1 MLNNSIYIHHH
12 LGLGDHIV
20 CNGLVRKI
28 VADNKG
34 SDITLA
40 VKHHNLKSV
49 ESLYKGSTIKFN
61 AILNDMEAQ
70 HNYQLHSKIIRVGF
84 EYCDINNWE
93 TSFYRQLGLDY
104 SLRYSNFKIE
114 RDYDSEKLLLS
125 KLSLPDKY
133 IFCNI
138 NSSVGEFDI
147 NIESDLPQ
155 IYLKPLTDSIFDW
168 IPVIEGAEEIHT
180 VDSSVFHLMKQLSL
194 PQKKIYYNVIEG
206 RDTTQLNDDEGWI
219 TKNKSKVTTN
229 I

>member
-28 VADNKG
+28 VSDNEG

-40 VKHHNLKSV
+40 VKQHNLKSV
-49 ESLYKGSTIKFN
+49 KSLYKGSAIKFDP
-61 AILNDMEAQ
+61 ILNDIEAQ
-70 HNYQLHSKIIRVGF
+70 HNYPIYSKVIRVGF

-93 TSFYRQLGLDY
+93 TSFYALCGLDY

-138 NSSVGEFDI
+138 NSSVGEFPI
-147 NIESDLPQ
+147 TIESDLPK
-155 IYLKPLTDSIFDW
+155 IYLQPLTDSIFDW
-168 IPVIEGAEEIHT
+168 IPVIEGAQEIHT
-180 VDSSVFHLMKQLSL
+180 IDSSIFHLMKQLSL

-206 RDTTQLNDDEGWI
+206 RTTTLLNDVEGWV
-219 TKNKSKVTTN
+219 SVSPYSCYG
-229 I
+229 

>member
-40 VKHHNLKSV
+40 VKRHNLKSV
-49 ESLYKGSTIKFN
+49 ESLYKGSTIKFDP
-61 AILNDMEAQ
+61 ILNDAAAQ
-70 HNYQLHSKIIRVGF
+70 HNYPIYSKVIRVGF

-93 TSFYRQLGLDY
+93 TSFYTLCGLDY

-138 NSSVGEFDI
+138 SSSVGEFPI
-147 NIESDLPQ
+147 TIGSNLPK
-155 IYLKPLTDSIFDW
+155 IYLQPLTDSIFDW
-168 IPVIEGAEEIHT
+168 IPVIEGAQEIHT
-180 VDSSVFHLMKQLSL
+180 IDSSIFHLMKQLSL

-206 RDTTQLNDDEGWI
+206 RTTTLLNDVEGWV
-219 TKNKSKVTTN
+219 SVSQYSCYGM
-229 I
+229 

>member
-28 VADNKG
+28 VSDNEG

-40 VKHHNLKSV
+40 VKQHNLKSV
-49 ESLYKGSTIKFN
+49 KSLYKGSAIKFDP
-61 AILNDMEAQ
+61 ILNDIEAQ
-70 HNYQLHSKIIRVGF
+70 HNYPIYSKVIRVGF

-93 TSFYRQLGLDY
+93 TSFYALCGLDY

-138 NSSVGEFDI
+138 NSSVGEFPI
-147 NIESDLPQ
+147 TIESGLPK
-155 IYLKPLTDSIFDW
+155 IYLQPLTDSIFDW
-168 IPVIEGAEEIHT
+168 IPVIEGAQEIHT
-180 VDSSVFHLMKQLSL
+180 IDSSIFHLMKQLSL
-194 PQKKIYYNVIEG
+194 PQKK
-206 RDTTQLNDDEGWI
+206 
-219 TKNKSKVTTN
+219 N
-229 I
+229 IL